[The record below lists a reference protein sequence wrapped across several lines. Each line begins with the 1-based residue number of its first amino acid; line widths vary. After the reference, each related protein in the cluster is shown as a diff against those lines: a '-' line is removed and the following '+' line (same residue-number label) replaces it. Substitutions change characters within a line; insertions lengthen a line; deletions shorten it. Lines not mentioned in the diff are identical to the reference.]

1 VKALNLKYLLIT
13 AARNEE
19 AFIELT
25 IQSVVNQT
33 KRPVRWII
41 VSDGSTDR
49 TDEIVSRYA
58 SQHGWIELY
67 RMPERKTRDFGG
79 KAKCFNTAY
88 SRAKQLEF
96 DIVGNVDADLSF
108 GKDYY
113 EFLMQKFA
121 EDPGLGVG
129 GTPFSE
135 EGQTYD
141 YRFSS
146 KDHVS
151 GAAQMF
157 RRGCFDEIGGYVP
170 VQGGGIDAIAVLTAR
185 MKGWHTQTFTDKVC
199 EHHRPMGSAN
209 HRQKIAA
216 NFKLGQTGY
225 RLGYHPVWQVFRTI
239 YQMGRRPYVLGGLAL
254 FFGYFWSMACRV
266 ERPIGPEVIAFQ
278 RRNQM
283 RRLLKVFGLRAGNSN
298 LPSKGSVDSKS
309 PSEIQA

>member
-1 VKALNLKYLLIT
+1 VKAPTLKYLLIT

-33 KRPVRWII
+33 VRPVRWII
-41 VSDGSTDR
+41 VSDGSTDH
-49 TDEIVSRYA
+49 TDEIVGRYA
-58 SQHGWIELY
+58 TQHNWIELY
-67 RMPERKTRDFGG
+67 RVPERKTRDFGG
-79 KAKCFNTAY
+79 KANCFNSAY

-96 DIVGNVDADLSF
+96 DVVGNVDADLSF
-108 GKDYY
+108 EKDYY

-121 EDPGLGVG
+121 EDPKLGVG
-129 GTPFSE
+129 GTPFCE
-135 EGQTYD
+135 DGRTYD

-157 RRGCFDEIGGYVP
+157 RRVCFEEIGGYVP
-170 VQGGGIDAIAVLTAR
+170 VKGGGIDAIAVLTAR
-185 MKGWHTQTFTDKVC
+185 TKGWHTQTFTDKVC

-239 YQMGRRPYVLGGLAL
+239 YQMGRKPYVAGGLAL
-254 FFGYFWSMACRV
+254 FAGYFWAMARRV

-278 RRNQM
+278 RRDQM
-283 RRLLKVFGLRAGNSN
+283 RRLLKVLGLHAGDSN
-298 LPSKGSVDSKS
+298 LPVKGPVGPKSISK
-309 PSEIQA
+309 IQA